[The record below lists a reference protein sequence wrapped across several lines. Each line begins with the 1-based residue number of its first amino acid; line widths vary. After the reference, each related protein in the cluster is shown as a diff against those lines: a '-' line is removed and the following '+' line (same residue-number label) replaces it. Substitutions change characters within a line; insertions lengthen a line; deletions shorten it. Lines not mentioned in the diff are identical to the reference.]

1 MASPFEELEFLYPF
15 TPDALTVDSLGSWWF
30 SARQVHLPV
39 SHHRQL
45 PTKTAGSMV
54 AVTGFLLPQDVEK
67 DRNMLVLSRKPGQE
81 IIIGGRIKI
90 TVTRVSGSRVTLGIE
105 APDDVQIL
113 RAEIKDLV
121 NQFGDAS
128 DEEDL
133 RGSHVELQ
141 LS

>member
-1 MASPFEELEFLYPF
+1 
-15 TPDALTVDSLGSWWF
+15 
-30 SARQVHLPV
+30 
-39 SHHRQL
+39 
-45 PTKTAGSMV
+45 
-54 AVTGFLLPQDVEK
+54 
-67 DRNMLVLSRKPGQE
+67 MLVLSRKPGQE